1 MTARI
6 PQEAN
11 TTNLY
16 EQDYYLWLKNTAQL
30 LRDDKL
36 SKLDRLNLIEE
47 LEDMGRSEKR
57 AVKSNLTI
65 LLMHL
70 LKYKYQSEKRS
81 KSWLRTIVEH
91 RRRLLILLEDSPS
104 LKNYLQE
111 VFDNS
116 YQAARQDA
124 ATETQ
129 LPFNSF
135 PVDCP
140 FSSEEILNCN
150 YLPSNQ

>member
-1 MTARI
+1 MTAGV
-6 PQEAN
+6 PQGVN

-36 SKLDRLNLIEE
+36 SELDKLNLIEE

-124 ATETQ
+124 ATETRLALTIFPTQ
-129 LPFNSF
+129 SPFN
-135 PVDCP
+135 PQDT
-140 FSSEEILNCN
+140 LNPD
-150 YLPSNQ
+150 YLPDE

>member
-1 MTARI
+1 MTAGV
-6 PQEAN
+6 PQGVN

-16 EQDYYLWLKNTAQL
+16 EQDYYLWLKKMAQL
-30 LRDDKL
+30 LHE
-36 SKLDRLNLIEE
+36 DRLSELDKFNLIEE

-57 AVKSNLTI
+57 AIKSNLTI
-65 LLMHL
+65 LFMHL
-70 LKYKYQSEKRS
+70 LKHKYQPEKRS

-111 VFDNS
+111 VWYNC

-129 LPFNSF
+129 LTLTTFLE
-135 PVDCP
+135 DCP
-140 FSSEEILNCN
+140 FSIEQILNPD
-150 YLPSNQ
+150 YLPNE

>member
-1 MTARI
+1 MTTGV
-6 PQEAN
+6 PQEIN

-36 SKLDRLNLIEE
+36 SELDKFNLIEE

-70 LKYKYQSEKRS
+70 LKYKYQQKKRS

-124 ATETQ
+124 ATETRLALTIFPTQ
-129 LPFNSF
+129 SPFN
-135 PVDCP
+135 PQDT
-140 FSSEEILNCN
+140 LNPD
-150 YLPSNQ
+150 YLPDE

>member
-1 MTARI
+1 MTTRV
-6 PQEAN
+6 PQEINN
-11 TTNLY
+11 TNFY
-16 EQDYYLWLKNTAQL
+16 ERDYYLWLNKMVQL
-30 LRDDKL
+30 LRDDQL
-36 SKLDRLNLIEE
+36 SELDKLNLIEE
-47 LEDMGRSEKR
+47 LKDMGRSEKR
-57 AVKSNLTI
+57 AIKSNLTV

-70 LKYKYQSEKRS
+70 LKTKYQPEKRS
-81 KSWLRTIVEH
+81 KSWSRTIVEH

-111 VFDNS
+111 VFSNS

-129 LPFNSF
+129 LPLTTF

-140 FSSEEILNCN
+140 FSSENILNPN
-150 YLPSNQ
+150 YLPNEE

>member
-1 MTARI
+1 MNAGV
-6 PQEAN
+6 PQGVN
-11 TTNLY
+11 STNLY
-16 EQDYYLWLKNTAQL
+16 EQDYYLWLKNTVQL
-30 LRDDKL
+30 LRDNRLSELDK
-36 SKLDRLNLIEE
+36 LNLIEE

-65 LLMHL
+65 LFMHL
-70 LKYKYQSEKRS
+70 LKYKYQPEKIS

-91 RRRLLILLEDSPS
+91 RRRLLILLEESPS

-111 VFDNS
+111 VWHNC

-124 ATETQ
+124 ATETL
-129 LPFNSF
+129 LPLTTF

-140 FSSEEILNCN
+140 FSSEEILNPN
-150 YLPSNQ
+150 YLP

>member
-1 MTARI
+1 MNARV
-6 PQEAN
+6 PQGVN
-11 TTNLY
+11 STNFY
-16 EQDYYLWLKNTAQL
+16 EQDYYLWLNKMVQL
-30 LRDDKL
+30 LRDDRL
-36 SKLDRLNLIEE
+36 SERDKLNLIEE

-70 LKYKYQSEKRS
+70 LKSKYQPEKRS

-111 VFDNS
+111 VFPNS

-129 LPFNSF
+129 LPLTTF

-140 FSSEEILNCN
+140 FSSEEILNPN
-150 YLPSNQ
+150 YLP

>member
-1 MTARI
+1 MTTGV
-6 PQEAN
+6 PQEIN

-36 SKLDRLNLIEE
+36 SELDKFNLIEE

-124 ATETQ
+124 ATETRLALTIFPTQ
-129 LPFNSF
+129 SPFN
-135 PVDCP
+135 PQDT
-140 FSSEEILNCN
+140 LNPD
-150 YLPSNQ
+150 YLPDE

>member
-1 MTARI
+1 MTTGV
-6 PQEAN
+6 PQEIN

-36 SKLDRLNLIEE
+36 SELDKFNLIEE

-70 LKYKYQSEKRS
+70 LKYKYQPKKRS

-104 LKNYLQE
+104 LKKYFQE
-111 VFDNS
+111 IFDNS

-124 ATETQ
+124 ATETRLALAVFPTQ
-129 LPFNSF
+129 SPFN
-135 PVDCP
+135 PQD
-140 FSSEEILNCN
+140 ILNPD
-150 YLPSNQ
+150 YLPD